1 MAGQTVRL
9 WIPRGRELTSNGR
22 YHWADRAR
30 RSRQIRWTAA
40 LEARLAGL
48 QPVPGPV
55 AVMVTVTYPRRGRHD
70 PENYAPSWK
79 PAIDGL
85 VDAGVL
91 PDDDST
97 HVVQV
102 ACRADPRTVREAC
115 GRSSGHLLTITLTPA
130 QGAAS

>member
-1 MAGQTVRL
+1 MASQTVRL
-9 WIPRGRELTSNGR
+9 WLPPGRELTANGR
-22 YHWADRAR
+22 YHWAERAR
-30 RSRQIRWTAA
+30 RSRRIRWSAG

-48 QPVPGPV
+48 RPVPGPV
-55 AVMVTVTYPRRGRHD
+55 AVTVTVTYPRRGRRD

-102 ACRADPRTVREAC
+102 ACRADPQTVREVC
-115 GRSSGHLLTITLTPA
+115 GRPSGHLLTITLIPE
-130 QGAAS
+130 GEAS

>member
-9 WIPRGRELTSNGR
+9 WLPPRRELTANGR
-22 YHWADRAR
+22 YHWAERAR
-30 RSRQIRWTAA
+30 RARQIRWTAA

-48 QPVPGPV
+48 RPMPGPV
-55 AVMVTVTYPRRGRHD
+55 AVTVTVVYPRRGRHD
-70 PENYAPSWK
+70 PENFAPSWK

-97 HVVQV
+97 HVTQL

-115 GRSSGHLLTITLTPA
+115 GRPSGHLLTITLAPT
-130 QGAAS
+130 QEDAS

>member
-9 WIPRGRELTSNGR
+9 WLPPGHDLGANGR
-22 YHWADRAR
+22 YHWAERAR

-55 AVMVTVTYPRRGRHD
+55 KVTVTVTYPRRGRHD

-85 VDAGVL
+85 VDAAVL

-97 HVVQV
+97 HVTSVTCV
-102 ACRADPRTVREAC
+102 ADPRTTREAC
-115 GRSSGHLLTITLTPA
+115 GRPSGHLLTITLDPVED
-130 QGAAS
+130 AS

>member
-9 WIPRGRELTSNGR
+9 WLPRGRELTANGR
-22 YHWADRAR
+22 YHWAERAR
-30 RSRQIRWTAA
+30 RSRQIRWTAG
-40 LEARLAGL
+40 LEARRAGL
-48 QPVPGPV
+48 RPVPGPV
-55 AVMVTVTYPRRGRHD
+55 AVTVTVTYPRRGRHD

-102 ACRADPRTVREAC
+102 ACRADPQTVREVC
-115 GRSSGHLLTITLTPA
+115 GRPSGHLLTIALTP
-130 QGAAS
+130 